1 MFDRSLPVIGFHTL
15 VATREGI
22 DALIRLIDEGLAPRG
37 FNTLIAEMRF
47 QFKCF
52 PEYSS
57 GTIAAEDA
65 SRLADACERHGIR
78 LIPLLPCLGHQ
89 SDSPAGTPLPLLRD
103 HPEFMETPDIDP
115 NATWPEIYHHSWC
128 ASNDDIY
135 HYIFPMID
143 EIAQATRCTAFH
155 VGLDEVFDIAMCPRC
170 KGKSPA
176 ELFART
182 VKILHDHLAQKNLT
196 MFMWGDRLLNSLA
209 MGYQMW
215 EGDRFG
221 MYPALEMKDQ
231 VTRDIVICDWHYD
244 LHSAGYP
251 SVETFI
257 KEGFF
262 VLPSVFHVAENATHF
277 WTHALEAQYLTRRYG
292 WPGQLGGALFTNW
305 TPLSD
310 AYVDNLLRAMNGEPA
325 GEELDG
331 MVGRVIHDLM
341 PRVSKFRF

>member
-1 MFDRSLPVIGFHTL
+1 MFDRSIPVIGFHTL
-15 VATREGI
+15 VATREGV
-22 DALIRLIDEGLAPRG
+22 DSLIRLIHEGLAPRG

-65 SRLADACERHGIR
+65 SRLADACESHGIR

-89 SDSPAGTPLPLLRD
+89 SDSPAGTPLPLLRE
-103 HPEFMETPDIDP
+103 HPEFMETPEIDP

-128 ASNDDIY
+128 ASNDAIY
-135 HYIFPMID
+135 DYIFPMMD

-170 KGKSPA
+170 RDKSPA

-182 VKILHDHLAQKNLT
+182 VKILHDHLAEKNLT
-196 MFMWGDRLLNSLA
+196 MFMWGDRLLDSLS

-221 MYPALEMKDQ
+221 MHPALHMRDQ

-257 KEGFF
+257 REGFF
-262 VLPSVFHVAENATHF
+262 VLPSVFHVAANATHF

-292 WPGQLGGALFTNW
+292 WAGQLGGVLFTNW
-305 TPLSD
+305 TPLDD
-310 AYVDNLLRAMNGEPA
+310 AYVQNLLLAMNGEEA
-325 GEELDG
+325 GKGLDG
-331 MVGRVIHDLM
+331 MVGEVVHELM
-341 PRVSKFRF
+341 PRIDKFRL

>member
-1 MFDRSLPVIGFHTL
+1 MFDRSIPVIGFHTL
-15 VATREGI
+15 LATHEGV
-22 DALIRLIDEGLAPRG
+22 DSLIRLIREGLAPRG
-37 FNTLIAEMRF
+37 VNTLIAEMRF
-47 QFKCF
+47 SFRCF

-57 GTIAAEDA
+57 GTITFEDA
-65 SRLADACERHGIR
+65 SRLADVCDEHGIR

-89 SDSPAGTPLPLLRD
+89 SDSPAGTPLPLLKD

-135 HYIFPMID
+135 QYIFPMID
-143 EIAQATRCTAFH
+143 EIAEATRCTAFH

-170 KGKSPA
+170 RGKSPA

-182 VKILHDHLAQKNLT
+182 VKILHDHLAQRGLD
-196 MFMWGDRLLNSLA
+196 MLMWGDRLLDSLK

-221 MYPALEMKDQ
+221 MHPALHMDDQ
-231 VTRDIVICDWHYD
+231 VTRDIIICDWHYD

-262 VLPSVFHVAENATHF
+262 VLPSVFHIADNAVHF
-277 WTHALEAQYLTRRYG
+277 WTHALEAQYLTKRYR
-292 WPGQLGGALFTNW
+292 WPGQLGGLIFTNW
-305 TPLSD
+305 TPLD
-310 AYVDNLLRAMNGEPA
+310 ETYVDNLLAAMNGREA
-325 GEELDG
+325 GDGLDAK
-331 MVGRVIHDLM
+331 VGQVIHALEEKA
-341 PRVSKFRF
+341 RKFHL

>member
-1 MFDRSLPVIGFHTL
+1 MFDRSIPVIGFHTL
-15 VATREGI
+15 LAAHEGVGS
-22 DALIRLIDEGLAPRG
+22 LIRLIEEGLAPRG

-47 QFKCF
+47 SFRCF

-57 GTIAAEDA
+57 GTITYEDA
-65 SRLADACERHGIR
+65 SRLADVCEKHGIR

-115 NATWPEIYHHSWC
+115 NAAWPEIYHHSWC

-143 EIAQATRCTAFH
+143 EIAEATRATAFH

-170 KGKSPA
+170 KDKSPA

-182 VKILHDHLAQKNLT
+182 VRILHDHLAERGLD
-196 MFMWGDRLLNSLA
+196 MLMWGDRLLDSLK

-221 MYPALEMKDQ
+221 MHPALHMDDQ
-231 VTRDIVICDWHYD
+231 VTRDIIICDWHYD
-244 LHSAGYP
+244 WHSAGYP

-262 VLPSVFHVAENATHF
+262 VLPSVFHIAENAVHF

-292 WPGQLGGALFTNW
+292 WKGQLGGMIFTNW
-305 TPLSD
+305 TPLD
-310 AYVDNLLRAMNGEPA
+310 DVYVDNLLSAMNGGEA
-325 GEELDG
+325 GDGLDAKVGQVIRALEE
-331 MVGRVIHDLM
+331 RA
-341 PRVSKFRF
+341 RKFRL